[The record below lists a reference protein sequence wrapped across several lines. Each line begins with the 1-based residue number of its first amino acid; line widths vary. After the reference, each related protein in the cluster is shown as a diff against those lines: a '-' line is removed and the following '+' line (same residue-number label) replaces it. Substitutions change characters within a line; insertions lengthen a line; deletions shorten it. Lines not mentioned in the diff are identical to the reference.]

1 MRTKRIIKGDFV
13 MNKQTLEKIYKMS
26 EAELK
31 TYVANELQKT
41 HDNVISEDGFV
52 YAKGT
57 IPVLLVAH
65 LDTVHKEL
73 VKNIVYSDDGNKI
86 SSPEGIGGD
95 DHNGVAM
102 ILEIVKE
109 LNCSVVF
116 CEQEEIGMVGAGK
129 FTRSDYADD
138 VNVNYIV
145 ELDRKGVNDAVFY
158 SCDNKEFTD
167 FVCDVTGF
175 KTAFGSFSD
184 ISTLAPALKTAAVNL
199 SCGYYNAHTVQE
211 YVLYDEMIDIIEAV
225 KVLIKTESEHFEYVK
240 RAYSS
245 YGYYGSGHYDSYSTY
260 GHQYDLLEYDRFTA
274 RVKKDLKVEV
284 EVIYNDADGVENVG
298 YGSGSTKAEAWLD
311 FFLGYDD
318 VSANMIVDY
327 SFT

>member
-1 MRTKRIIKGDFV
+1 MKTFKEICMMTQKEV
-13 MNKQTLEKIYKMS
+13 KEYMHEYLTSKAYK
-26 EAELK
+26 
-31 TYVANELQKT
+31 VANE
-41 HDNVISEDGFV
+41 DGFL
-52 YAKGT
+52 YAKGDV
-57 IPVLLVAH
+57 PVLLTAH
-65 LDTVHKEL
+65 MDTVHKE
-73 VKNIVYSDDGNKI
+73 VCRDIVEVDGKI
-86 SSPEGIGGD
+86 SSPQGIGGD
-95 DHNGVAM
+95 DRCGIFM
-102 ILEIVKE
+102 IMNIVNE
-109 LNCSVVF
+109 LHCSVLL
-116 CEQEEIGMVGAGK
+116 CEDEEIGMVGAGK

-175 KTAFGSFSD
+175 KESYGSFSD
-184 ISTLAPALKTAAVNL
+184 ISTLAPVLKTAAVNL

-211 YVLYDEMIDIIEAV
+211 YVLYDEMMDIIEAV

-240 RAYSS
+240 REYSS

-298 YGSGSTKAEAWLD
+298 YGSGNTKAEAWVD
-311 FFLGYDD
+311 FFLAYDD
-318 VSANMIVDY
+318 VSFSMITDY
-327 SFT
+327 SFN

>member
-1 MRTKRIIKGDFV
+1 MKTFKEICMMTQKEV
-13 MNKQTLEKIYKMS
+13 KEYMHEYLTSKAYK
-26 EAELK
+26 
-31 TYVANELQKT
+31 VANE
-41 HDNVISEDGFV
+41 DGFL
-52 YAKGT
+52 YAKGDV
-57 IPVLLVAH
+57 PVLLTAH
-65 LDTVHKEL
+65 MDTVHKE
-73 VKNIVYSDDGNKI
+73 VCRDIVEVDGKI
-86 SSPEGIGGD
+86 SSPQGIGGD
-95 DHNGVAM
+95 DRCGIFM
-102 ILEIVKE
+102 IMNIVSE
-109 LNCSVVF
+109 LHCSVLL
-116 CEQEEIGMVGAGK
+116 CEDEEIGMVGAGK

-175 KTAFGSFSD
+175 KESYGSFSD
-184 ISTLAPALKTAAVNL
+184 ISTLAPILKTAAVNL

-240 RAYSS
+240 REYSS

-311 FFLGYDD
+311 FFLAYDD
-318 VSANMIVDY
+318 VSFSMITDY
-327 SFT
+327 SFN

>member
-1 MRTKRIIKGDFV
+1 MKTFKEICMMTQKEV
-13 MNKQTLEKIYKMS
+13 KEYMHEYLTSKAYK
-26 EAELK
+26 
-31 TYVANELQKT
+31 VVN
-41 HDNVISEDGFV
+41 EDGYL
-52 YAKGT
+52 YAKGDV
-57 IPVLLVAH
+57 PVLLTAH
-65 LDTVHKEL
+65 MDTVHKE
-73 VKNIVYSDDGNKI
+73 VCRDIVEVDGKI
-86 SSPEGIGGD
+86 SSPQGIGGD
-95 DHNGVAM
+95 DRCGIFM
-102 ILEIVKE
+102 IMNIVSE
-109 LNCSVVF
+109 MHCSVIL
-116 CEQEEIGMVGAGK
+116 CEDEESGMIGANK
-129 FTRSDYADD
+129 FVRSDHVND
-138 VNVNYIV
+138 VSVNYII

-175 KTAFGSFSD
+175 KESHGSFSD

-199 SCGYYNAHTVQE
+199 SCGYYNAHTTQE
-211 YVLYDEMIDIIEAV
+211 YVIYDEMMDIIEAV
-225 KVLIKTESEHFEYVK
+225 KVLIKTESEHFEYVQRK
-240 RAYSS
+240 YPIYS
-245 YGYYGSGHYDSYSTY
+245 YCGSGNYNTY

-318 VSANMIVDY
+318 VSANMIADY